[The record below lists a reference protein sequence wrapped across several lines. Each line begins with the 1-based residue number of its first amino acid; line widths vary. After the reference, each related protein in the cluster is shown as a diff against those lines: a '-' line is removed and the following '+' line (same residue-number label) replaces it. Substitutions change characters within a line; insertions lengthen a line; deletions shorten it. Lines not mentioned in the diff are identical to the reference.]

1 MAWAIGTRDN
11 GRMSAP
17 LVFGG
22 SGLVGAQLLRQ
33 LHAEGVQADAIT
45 RNMAPPA
52 DLAGLARWH
61 VGGAFDLHRGQGP
74 WPDAATLLSTGPL
87 AGLAGWLERVQPE
100 SLTRLVALGSTSER
114 SKRSSPDP
122 DERALAENLRLAEQR
137 VIAWCERQAVAWTL
151 LRPTL
156 IWGEGRDRNISRV
169 AALARSRKTLPLP
182 AFATGRRQPIRSR
195 DVAAALRAA
204 LRQPGSAGKVLDLPG
219 GEVLRYD
226 EMVQRIVT
234 AVAPST
240 TLLRVPSWI
249 ARPGIR
255 LARRCQWI
263 EPAFEAMLM
272 RMGEDLV
279 YDDAPMRTFLAL
291 SPEGFEPRDEDFPKP

>member
-1 MAWAIGTRDN
+1 M
-11 GRMSAP
+11 
-17 LVFGG
+17 FGA

-33 LHAEGVQADAIT
+33 LHADGVRAEAIT
-45 RNMAPPA
+45 RAVAPTSE
-52 DLAGLARWH
+52 LAGLARWH
-61 VGGAFDLHRGQGP
+61 VGSAFDLHRGQGP
-74 WPDAATLLSTGPL
+74 WPEAATLLSAGPL
-87 AGLAGWLERVQPE
+87 AGLAGWLERVDPQ

-114 SKRSSPDP
+114 SKRVSSDP

-137 VIAWCERQAVAWTL
+137 VITWCERRSVPWTV

-182 AFATGRRQPIRSR
+182 AFASGRRQPIRSR
-195 DVAAALRAA
+195 DVAAAMRAA
-204 LRQPGSAGKVLDLPG
+204 LRQPVSAGLVLDLPG
-219 GEVLRYD
+219 GEILRYD
-226 EMVQRIVT
+226 EMVQRIIT

-240 TLLRVPSWI
+240 KLLRVPAWI

-255 LARRCQWI
+255 LARRWQWI

-272 RMGEDLV
+272 RMGDDLV
-279 YDDAPMRTFLAL
+279 YDDAPMRTHLAW
-291 SPEGFEPRDEDFPKP
+291 SPEGFDPRDEDFPRP